1 MPQIASFGR
10 PAERCSGQDLRSL
23 VIWTAPS
30 AVSRPSYLADL
41 PLASQ
46 AFEFTAERH
55 AGQLR
60 EADAAPFLLHPL
72 EVGALL
78 HVFGYPE
85 RVVTAG
91 LLHDILESSDT
102 TAVELRMRFGP
113 VVAGLVEAV
122 SEDPAVSDP
131 VERKARLRR
140 QVAATGAEAA
150 AVFAADK
157 LSKVREIRIRAAC
170 DAAFASDAGLRM
182 KLDHYLASRRMLERQ
197 LGEHPI
203 VTALAF
209 ELEAL
214 EFLPPSAS
222 PRPAFTSL

>member
-1 MPQIASFGR
+1 MI
-10 PAERCSGQDLRSL
+10 C
-23 VIWTAPS
+23 TAPS

-41 PLASQ
+41 TLASQ

>member
-1 MPQIASFGR
+1 MSTP
-10 PAERCSGQDLRSL
+10 
-23 VIWTAPS
+23 TTPS
-30 AVSRPSYLADL
+30 APPAASRPSYLEGL
-41 PLASQ
+41 PTASA

-85 RVVTAG
+85 HVVAAG

-113 VVAGLVEAV
+113 VIAGLVEAV
-122 SEDPAVSDP
+122 SENPALEDP
-131 VERKARLRR
+131 VERKARLRG
-140 QVAATGAEAA
+140 QVAAAGGEAG

-157 LSKVREIRIRAAC
+157 LAKVREIRIRAAW
-170 DAAFASDAGLRM
+170 DPGFARDTALRR
-182 KLDHYLASRRMLERQ
+182 KLDHYTASRWMLEQQ
-197 LGEHPI
+197 LGDHP
-203 VTALAF
+203 VVKALAF

-214 EFLPPSAS
+214 QLLPP
-222 PRPAFTSL
+222 PAPPFTGL

>member
-1 MPQIASFGR
+1 MPTPVI
-10 PAERCSGQDLRSL
+10 RSAAKG
-23 VIWTAPS
+23 VR
-30 AVSRPSYLADL
+30 RPSYLDGL
-41 PLASQ
+41 PSASA

-85 RVVTAG
+85 HVVAAG
-91 LLHDILESSDT
+91 LLHDIVESSDT

-113 VVAGLVEAV
+113 VIAGLVEAV
-122 SEDPAVSDP
+122 SENPALEDP
-131 VERKARLRR
+131 VERKARLRG
-140 QVAATGAEAA
+140 QVAAAGAEAG

-157 LSKVREIRIRAAC
+157 LAKVREIRIRAAGDPGFAR
-170 DAAFASDAGLRM
+170 DAALRR
-182 KLDHYLASRRMLERQ
+182 KLDHYTASRGMLERQ
-197 LGEHPI
+197 LGDHPL
-203 VTALAF
+203 VKALTF

-214 EFLPPSAS
+214 QLLPPSA
-222 PRPAFTSL
+222 PPFTGL

>member
-1 MPQIASFGR
+1 
-10 PAERCSGQDLRSL
+10 L
-23 VIWTAPS
+23 
-30 AVSRPSYLADL
+30 
-41 PLASQ
+41 
-46 AFEFTAERH
+46 RH

-60 EADAAPFLLHPL
+60 DADAAPFLLHPL

-102 TAVELRMRFGP
+102 SAVELRMRFRP
-113 VVAGLVEAV
+113 VIAGLVEAV
-122 SEDPAVSDP
+122 SENPAVEDPAD
-131 VERKARLRR
+131 RKARLRR
-140 QVAATGAEAA
+140 QVAAAGAEAA

-170 DAAFASDAGLRM
+170 DPGFTTDAALRR
-182 KLDHYLASRRMLERQ
+182 KLDHYMASRTMLEQ
-197 LGEHPI
+197 ELGNHP
-203 VTALAF
+203 VVKALAF

-214 EFLPPSAS
+214 ESLPP
-222 PRPAFTSL
+222 RFFTEL

>member
-1 MPQIASFGR
+1 MPTRAI
-10 PAERCSGQDLRSL
+10 RSARA
-23 VIWTAPS
+23 TA
-30 AVSRPSYLADL
+30 SRPSYLDGL
-41 PLASQ
+41 PTASE

-85 RVVTAG
+85 HVVAAG

-113 VVAGLVEAV
+113 MIAGLVEAV
-122 SEDPAVSDP
+122 SENPALPDP
-131 VERKARLRR
+131 VERKARLRG
-140 QVAATGAEAA
+140 QVAAAGAEAA
-150 AVFAADK
+150 AIFAADK
-157 LSKVREIRIRAAC
+157 LAKVREIRIRAAGDPGFGR
-170 DAAFASDAGLRM
+170 DAALRR
-182 KLDHYLASRRMLERQ
+182 KLDHYRASRWMLERE
-197 LGEHPI
+197 LGDHP
-203 VTALAF
+203 VVKALAF

-214 EFLPPSAS
+214 EALPPSAA
-222 PRPAFTSL
+222 AFTGL

>member
-1 MPQIASFGR
+1 MATP
-10 PAERCSGQDLRSL
+10 
-23 VIWTAPS
+23 VIQAAPTT
-30 AVSRPSYLADL
+30 VSRPSYLDDL
-41 PLASQ
+41 PLASE

-78 HVFGYPE
+78 RVFGYSE

-102 TAVELRMRFGP
+102 TAVELRMRFGTAI
-113 VVAGLVEAV
+113 AGLVEAV
-122 SEDPAVSDP
+122 TENPAVRDP

-140 QVAATGAEAA
+140 QVAAASAEAA

-170 DAAFASDAGLRM
+170 DGGFTEQSLRE
-182 KLDHYLASRRMLERQ
+182 KLDHYIASRSMLEQ
-197 LGEHPI
+197 ELGDHP
-203 VTALAF
+203 VVKALAF

-214 EFLPPSAS
+214 QSLPPSSTAS
-222 PRPAFTSL
+222 TRT

>member
-1 MPQIASFGR
+1 MAHASMTR
-10 PAERCSGQDLRSL
+10 PVPA
-23 VIWTAPS
+23 A
-30 AVSRPSYLADL
+30 AVGSFSFLDDL
-41 PLASQ
+41 PLAAE

-60 EADAAPFLLHPL
+60 KSDAAPFLLHPL

-91 LLHDILESSDT
+91 LLHDVLESSDT

-113 VVAGLVEAV
+113 VIAGLVEAV
-122 SEDPAVSDP
+122 SENAAVEDP

-140 QVAATGAEAA
+140 QVAAAGGEAA

-170 DAAFASDAGLRM
+170 DAGVTGDPSVRRRLN
-182 KLDHYLASRRMLERQ
+182 HYEASRRMLEQ
-197 LGEHPI
+197 ELGDHP
-203 VTALAF
+203 VVRALAF

-214 EFLPPSAS
+214 HSLPPSTA
-222 PRPAFTSL
+222 PARK

>member
-1 MPQIASFGR
+1 MSV
-10 PAERCSGQDLRSL
+10 S
-23 VIWTAPS
+23 APDTLN
-30 AVSRPSYLADL
+30 RPSYLDEL
-41 PLASQ
+41 PLAGE

-85 RVVTAG
+85 DVVAAG

-102 TAVELRMRFGP
+102 SARELIDRFG
-113 VVAGLVEAV
+113 ADIAALVEAV
-122 SEDPAVSDP
+122 SEDPRIGDP
-131 VERKARLRR
+131 VERKARLRE
-140 QVAATGAEAA
+140 QVARAGPEAA

-170 DAAFASDAGLRM
+170 NVDSGDDDSIRR
-182 KLDHYLASRRMLERQ
+182 KIEHYTASRSMLQEQ
-197 LGEHPI
+197 LGNSPL
-203 VTALAF
+203 VQALAF

-214 EFLPPSAS
+214 HALPPSHA
-222 PRPAFTSL
+222 RA

>member
-1 MPQIASFGR
+1 MATP
-10 PAERCSGQDLRSL
+10 
-23 VIWTAPS
+23 VIQAAPTT
-30 AVSRPSYLADL
+30 VSRPSYLDGL
-41 PLASQ
+41 PLASE

-78 HVFGYPE
+78 RVFGYSE

-102 TAVELRMRFGP
+102 TAVELRMRFGT
-113 VVAGLVEAV
+113 VIAGLVEAV
-122 SEDPAVSDP
+122 TENPAVRDA

-140 QVAATGAEAA
+140 QVAAAGAEAA

-170 DAAFASDAGLRM
+170 DGGFTEKAALRE
-182 KLDHYLASRRMLERQ
+182 KLDHYIASRSMLEQ
-197 LGEHPI
+197 ELGDHP
-203 VTALAF
+203 VVKALAF

-214 EFLPPSAS
+214 QALSPSSTA
-222 PRPAFTSL
+222 PTRT

>member
-1 MPQIASFGR
+1 MTHA
-10 PAERCSGQDLRSL
+10 
-23 VIWTAPS
+23 TA
-30 AVSRPSYLADL
+30 ALTKPSYLDDL
-41 PLASQ
+41 PLAGD

-60 EADAAPFLLHPL
+60 EGDAAPFLLHPL

-91 LLHDILESSDT
+91 LLHDILESSET
-102 TAVELRMRFGP
+102 TADELRALFGP
-113 VVAGLVEAV
+113 EIAGLVEAV
-122 SEDPAVSDP
+122 SEDPLVRDP
-131 VERKARLRR
+131 AERKARLRK
-140 QVAATGAEAA
+140 QVSAAGPEAA

-170 DAAFASDAGLRM
+170 AVDEPDDAAIRL
-182 KLDHYLASRRMLERQ
+182 KLEHYIASRAMLERR
-197 LGEHPI
+197 LGDLPLI
-203 VTALAF
+203 QALAF

-214 EFLPPSAS
+214 LSLPPRS
-222 PRPAFTSL
+222 PFTGL

>member
-1 MPQIASFGR
+1 MAHASMTRGV
-10 PAERCSGQDLRSL
+10 PA
-23 VIWTAPS
+23 
-30 AVSRPSYLADL
+30 AVGSFSFLDEL
-41 PLASQ
+41 PLAAE

-60 EADAAPFLLHPL
+60 QGDSAPFLLHPL

-85 RVVTAG
+85 RVVAAG
-91 LLHDILESSDT
+91 LLHDVLEGSDT
-102 TAVELRMRFGP
+102 SAVELRMRFGP

-122 SEDPAVSDP
+122 SENPAVQDP

-140 QVAATGAEAA
+140 QVGAAGGEAA
-150 AVFAADK
+150 AIFAADK

-170 DAAFASDAGLRM
+170 DAGIAGDTALRRSI
-182 KLDHYLASRRMLERQ
+182 DHYRASRRMLEQ
-197 LGEHPI
+197 ELGDHP
-203 VTALAF
+203 VVRALAF

-214 EFLPPSAS
+214 ESLPPSAA
-222 PRPAFTSL
+222 PARA

>member
-1 MPQIASFGR
+1 MPTPVIRSA
-10 PAERCSGQDLRSL
+10 PA
-23 VIWTAPS
+23 
-30 AVSRPSYLADL
+30 AVSRPSYLDDL
-41 PLASQ
+41 PLASE

-78 HVFGYPE
+78 HLFGYPE

-91 LLHDILESSDT
+91 LLHDVLESSDT
-102 TAVELRMRFGP
+102 TAVELRVRFGS
-113 VVAGLVEAV
+113 VIAGLVEAV
-122 SEDPAVSDP
+122 SENPAVQDP

-140 QVAATGAEAA
+140 QVAAAGAEAA

-157 LSKVREIRIRAAC
+157 ISKVREIRMRAAC
-170 DAAFASDAGLRM
+170 DAVFPGDAALRR
-182 KLDHYLASRRMLERQ
+182 KLDHYIASRLMLERE
-197 LGEHPI
+197 LGDLP
-203 VTALAF
+203 VVKALAF

-214 EFLPPSAS
+214 ESLPPNA
-222 PRPAFTSL
+222 

>member
-1 MPQIASFGR
+1 MATP
-10 PAERCSGQDLRSL
+10 
-23 VIWTAPS
+23 VIQRAPTT
-30 AVSRPSYLADL
+30 VSRPSYLDDL
-41 PLASQ
+41 PLASE
-46 AFEFTAERH
+46 AFELTAERH

-78 HVFGYPE
+78 RVFGYSE

-102 TAVELRMRFGP
+102 TAVELRMRFGT
-113 VVAGLVEAV
+113 VIAGLVEAV
-122 SEDPAVSDP
+122 SENPAVPDP

-140 QVAATGAEAA
+140 QVAAAGAEAA

-157 LSKVREIRIRAAC
+157 LAKVREVRIRAAC

-214 EFLPPSAS
+214 AFLPPSAS

>member
-1 MPQIASFGR
+1 MSAPTIP
-10 PAERCSGQDLRSL
+10 PALTPL
-23 VIWTAPS
+23 TT
-30 AVSRPSYLADL
+30 RPSYLHDL
-41 PLASQ
+41 PVASE
-46 AFEFTAERH
+46 AFDFIAERH

-102 TAVELRMRFGP
+102 SAVELRMRFGP
-113 VVAGLVEAV
+113 VITGLVETV
-122 SEDPAVSDP
+122 SENPAVRDP

-140 QVAATGAEAA
+140 QVAAAGVEAA

-170 DAAFASDAGLRM
+170 DALFMTDPALRR
-182 KLDHYLASRRMLERQ
+182 KIDHYVASSLMLKQ
-197 LGEHPI
+197 ALGDHP
-203 VTALAF
+203 VVQALAF

-214 EFLPPSAS
+214 HYLPPQG
-222 PRPAFTSL
+222 RAFTKL

>member
-1 MPQIASFGR
+1 MPITVAT
-10 PAERCSGQDLRSL
+10 
-23 VIWTAPS
+23 TATT
-30 AVSRPSYLADL
+30 AISRPSYLDDL
-41 PLASQ
+41 PLASE
-46 AFEFTAERH
+46 AFAFTAERH

-85 RVVTAG
+85 HVVTAG

-113 VVAGLVEAV
+113 QIAGLVESV
-122 SEDPAVSDP
+122 SENPAVQDP

-140 QVAATGAEAA
+140 QVAAAGPEAA

-170 DAAFASDAGLRM
+170 DAGFSG
-182 KLDHYLASRRMLERQ
+182 ERGAAPQ
-197 LGEHPI
+197 G
-203 VTALAF
+203 
-209 ELEAL
+209 
-214 EFLPPSAS
+214 
-222 PRPAFTSL
+222 